1 MSPSERIDALVA
13 GDPPEADEQRLARV
27 IYELQAARP
36 AAPEAL
42 RGRIEALASNER
54 ARRPSLLERLTLGRA
69 LLVLAP
75 AVVVVSVGAAVVQ
88 GIVSASSPAE
98 EPQPLTQPN
107 VSAQMREAPGAGAAD
122 ETDSNLRERTLAPVA
137 SLPTSAANRAFPPTS
152 PGRAQ
157 DYYADLRLRV
167 DDLDTL
173 SDRMQEAL
181 RLTRRYGGYVVSTSY
196 RNPQAGEG
204 DATLELRVPIGRVQ
218 ETLVAFSELGAIL
231 SQNVSIRDLQGQINR
246 FTREATRAGA
256 KPACCAPAGAPG
268 AHATGA
274 VREDLARA
282 DHAEACRQRG
292 ISREDRARGR
302 RRRLSARQGSG
313 VRSLRPDRRL
323 AVPAADR
330 ARDRGRPRRAPE
342 GRPASARADLA
353 DDEVDELSRDDNR
366 LADLLAVQVRLHA
379 RGGLGQLDQLA
390 FGRVD
395 RDLHAVAY
403 LPVHLNHE
411 LERVALEQHRVG
423 LRPRLFPQPLVP
435 ETPP

>member
-42 RGRIEALASNER
+42 RGRIEVLASNE
-54 ARRPSLLERLTLGRA
+54 RRPSLLERLTLRRA

-98 EPQPLTQPN
+98 ESQPLTQPN
-107 VSAQMREAPGAGAAD
+107 VSAETLRRLEESRGARAAD
-122 ETDSNLRERTLAPVA
+122 ETDSNLRERFRAPVTQTA
-137 SLPTSAANRAFPPTS
+137 STPNSAANRAFPSTS

-173 SDRMQEAL
+173 SDHMQEAL

-204 DATLELRVPIGRVQ
+204 NATLELRVPIGRVQ
-218 ETLVAFSELGAIL
+218 EALVAFSELGAIL

-246 FTREATRAGA
+246 FTRDIRRLRDRMAALRASLLDPNLTAAERTRIERQLAQARSRLLALEQERRALTRQGRFA
-256 KPACCAPAGAPG
+256 KISLALTTQKPAAKEESPGRIERAVDDAGSVLAKEVAFGLYALIVASPFLLLIALAIVG
-268 AHATGA
+268 
-274 VREDLARA
+274 ARA
-282 DHAEACRQRG
+282 
-292 ISREDRARGR
+292 GR
-302 RRRLSARQGSG
+302 RRADQRL
-313 VRSLRPDRRL
+313 
-323 AVPAADR
+323 
-330 ARDRGRPRRAPE
+330 
-342 GRPASARADLA
+342 
-353 DDEVDELSRDDNR
+353 
-366 LADLLAVQVRLHA
+366 
-379 RGGLGQLDQLA
+379 
-390 FGRVD
+390 
-395 RDLHAVAY
+395 
-403 LPVHLNHE
+403 
-411 LERVALEQHRVG
+411 LERA
-423 LRPRLFPQPLVP
+423 
-435 ETPP
+435 